1 MYSFVFSPGGSIVS
15 FFLFF
20 LGWPVSCFL
29 LSACCPRTPNF
40 NVVCSPDR
48 LEPLCALGGHDNI
61 AVGGEGGNSG
71 RLFPTTRVKK
81 SLRIAPTVEA
91 FLACV
96 GAKSKDGQRASR
108 RWICR
113 GIPLSSRHGII
124 PDWTETQ
131 SRMDEQD
138 RQGKETVAAF
148 RARPSKHRMCA
159 RTWACAGVV
168 ASDVEREARL
178 WYQRSPVHSGRV
190 PYAFRTRAVR
200 VPYAFRWY
208 L

>member
-1 MYSFVFSPGGSIVS
+1 MLLRRLRVFDFRVRLPPLAGGTVSSTTAPGVSPTSY
-15 FFLFF
+15 
-20 LGWPVSCFL
+20 
-29 LSACCPRTPNF
+29 CPTSDSPSVGRHAR
-40 NVVCSPDR
+40 NVIFT
-48 LEPLCALGGHDNI
+48 A
-61 AVGGEGGNSG
+61 
-71 RLFPTTRVKK
+71 RVKK

-138 RQGKETVAAF
+138 KQGKKTMAAF
-148 RARPSKHRMCA
+148 RARPSQHRMCA

>member
-1 MYSFVFSPGGSIVS
+1 MFDFRVRLPPLAGGTVSTPTAPGVSPTSFIPPSDSPSVGRRVRNLVF
-15 FFLFF
+15 
-20 LGWPVSCFL
+20 
-29 LSACCPRTPNF
+29 T
-40 NVVCSPDR
+40 
-48 LEPLCALGGHDNI
+48 E
-61 AVGGEGGNSG
+61 
-71 RLFPTTRVKK
+71 RVKK

-113 GIPLSSRHGII
+113 GIPLSSRHRII

>member
-1 MYSFVFSPGGSIVS
+1 
-15 FFLFF
+15 
-20 LGWPVSCFL
+20 
-29 LSACCPRTPNF
+29 
-40 NVVCSPDR
+40 
-48 LEPLCALGGHDNI
+48 
-61 AVGGEGGNSG
+61 
-71 RLFPTTRVKK
+71 
-81 SLRIAPTVEA
+81 
-91 FLACV
+91 
-96 GAKSKDGQRASR
+96 
-108 RWICR
+108 
-113 GIPLSSRHGII
+113 
-124 PDWTETQ
+124 
-131 SRMDEQD
+131 MDEQD